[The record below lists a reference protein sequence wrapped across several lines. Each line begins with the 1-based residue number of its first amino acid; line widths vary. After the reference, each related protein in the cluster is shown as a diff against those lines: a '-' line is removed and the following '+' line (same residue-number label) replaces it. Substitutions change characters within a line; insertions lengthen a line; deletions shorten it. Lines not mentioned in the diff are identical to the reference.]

1 MFFRKKVLI
10 FVFSSELI
18 LFTVSIK
25 KNCLCITRTA
35 EAKKGLRSAYELVCK
50 YETSMENVN
59 FMFDHNEQGRNP

>member
-25 KNCLCITRTA
+25 KKLLVYNKDSRSKEGPPFCI
-35 EAKKGLRSAYELVCK
+35 
-50 YETSMENVN
+50 
-59 FMFDHNEQGRNP
+59 